1 MRQLERDLDE
11 ARGKGAKITRETPT
25 SGAHAR
31 GESGRGQDI
40 NSLRRAE
47 THGGFGRSRPDLS
60 APPVVHGPSTLSDR
74 HPANSG
80 RNEPSALS
88 APKSSSRWPA
98 APGAHEPAS
107 IGRDVEKL
115 RQSYVA
121 AGGAN
126 AAMLELMS
134 QVLIITLIFTLIID
148 VSIYLSR

>member
-31 GESGRGQDI
+31 GESGRGQDM

-47 THGGFGRSRPDLS
+47 SHGGFGRSRPDLS

-80 RNEPSALS
+80 RNEPSVLS
-88 APKSSSRWPA
+88 PPKSSSRWPPA
-98 APGAHEPAS
+98 ASGAHDPVS
-107 IGRDVEKL
+107 IERDVEKL
-115 RQSYVA
+115 RESYVA

-134 QVLIITLIFTLIID
+134 QVLMMTLMMTTE
-148 VSIYLSR
+148 